1 MAIREDVL
9 VVGGGIAGATAA
21 LAAAES
27 GATVRLLS
35 HKKSTLRQASGLI
48 DVLGAIPRDGLSDG
62 ADPAGDRSPGDRT
75 EPAGGGPTGESELV
89 ADPFEAIGRLP
100 EAHPYRVVGGG
111 AIRDG
116 LELFDDAVGDAYEG
130 AHTDRNAL
138 VITHGGT
145 IKPTARYPESVA
157 PGLASAERDT
167 LLVGFAGLTDFD
179 APAAAAH
186 LDAAGVPFAVDG
198 ATVEFPVRFRDDA
211 LTTRFAKALDTD
223 ESNARR
229 RLADAVRDADAD
241 LDGYDRVGFPAML
254 GDDEGEAVRAD
265 LEDRLGA
272 SVFQIPT
279 GPPSLLG
286 MQLEDLLFDALDA
299 AGVRLASG
307 NPAVGYEAS
316 DGRIDSVLVDRRGRE
331 VPYAAEEFVL
341 ATGGLVGKGI
351 DSDRDAVTEPIF
363 GCHVPHPEDRYDWSE
378 PAAFGDHAF
387 ARFGVVPDD
396 DLRPAGESGEPEF
409 ENLRAA
415 GGVLGG
421 ADTPRE
427 KSAAGV
433 SLATGAYAGRR
444 AGEEAT
450 R

>member
-1 MAIREDVL
+1 MLPRIR
-9 VVGGGIAGATAA
+9 
-21 LAAAES
+21 
-27 GATVRLLS
+27 
-35 HKKSTLRQASGLI
+35 LRQRVSNPTDDDSRPPQDFGGDDG
-48 DVLGAIPRDGLSDG
+48 DVP
-62 ADPAGDRSPGDRT
+62 AD
-75 EPAGGGPTGESELV
+75 EGPTDQTELI
-89 ADPFEAIGRLP
+89 ADPFAAIEDLP
-100 EAHPYRVVGGG
+100 ENHPYRIVGEE

-116 LELFDDAVGDAYEG
+116 LGIFDDAVGEAYDG
-130 AHTDRNAL
+130 DHTDRNAL
-138 VITHGGT
+138 VLTHGGT
-145 IKPTARYPESVA
+145 VKPTARYPQSVA
-157 PGLASAERDT
+157 PGLASAAEDT

-179 APAAAAH
+179 APAAATH
-186 LDAAGVPFAVDG
+186 LDATGVPFDVDG
-198 ATVEFPVRFRDDA
+198 ATVTFPIQFRDDA

-223 ESNARR
+223 ESGVRK
-229 RLADAVRDADAD
+229 RLADAVRDTDPD
-241 LDGYDRVGFPAML
+241 LDDYERVGFPAML
-254 GDDEGEAVRAD
+254 GDDEGRAVRAD
-265 LEDRLGA
+265 LEERLGA
-272 SVFQIPT
+272 AVFQIPT

-286 MQLEDLLFDALDA
+286 MQLEDLLFDALDD

-307 NPAVGYEAS
+307 NPAVGYEANG
-316 DGRIDSVLVDRRGRE
+316 GRIESVLVDRRGRE

-351 DSDRDAVTEPIF
+351 DSDRESVTEPIF
-363 GCHVPHPEDRYDWSE
+363 GCHVPHPADRYDWSE
-378 PAAFGDHAF
+378 PAAFGAHAF
-387 ARFGVVPDD
+387 ARFGVVPDG
-396 DLRPAGESGEPEF
+396 DLRPTDGSADPEF

>member
-21 LAAAES
+21 LSAAES

-48 DVLGAIPRDGLSDG
+48 DVLGAIPRGGSTDGDGVASDG
-62 ADPAGDRSPGDRT
+62 DVPADEGSPDQ
-75 EPAGGGPTGESELV
+75 PELI
-89 ADPFEAIGRLP
+89 ADPFAAVGGLP
-100 EAHPYRVVGGG
+100 ETHPYRVVGAA

-116 LELFDDAVGDAYEG
+116 LEIFDDVVGDAYEG
-130 AHTDRNAL
+130 GHTDHNAL
-138 VITHGGT
+138 VLTHGGT
-145 IKPTARYPESVA
+145 IKPTARYPQSVA
-157 PGLASAERDT
+157 PGLASAEKKT

-186 LDAAGVPFAVDG
+186 LDATGVPFDVDG
-198 ATVEFPVRFRDDA
+198 ATVEFPIELRDDA
-211 LTTRFAKALDTD
+211 LTTRFAKALDKD
-223 ESNARR
+223 ESGVRK
-229 RLADAVRDADAD
+229 RLADAVLEADAD
-241 LDGYDRVGFPAML
+241 LGDYERVGFPAML
-254 GDDEGEAVRAD
+254 GDDEGQEVRSD

-272 SVFQIPT
+272 AVFQIPT

-299 AGVRLASG
+299 AGVRLSSG
-307 NPAVGYEAS
+307 NPAVGYEAN
-316 DGRIDSVLVDRRGRE
+316 DGRIESVVVDRRGRE

-351 DSDRDAVTEPIF
+351 DSDRESVTEPVF
-363 GCHVPHPEDRYDWSE
+363 GCHVPHPADRYDWSE
-378 PAAFGDHAF
+378 PTAFGAHAF
-387 ARFGVVPDD
+387 ARFGVVPDG
-396 DLRPAGESGEPEF
+396 DLRPTDGSGGVEF

-421 ADTPRE
+421 ADTARE

-433 SLATGAYAGRR
+433 SLATGAHAGRR

>member
-35 HKKSTLRQASGLI
+35 HKKSTLRQASGLV
-48 DVLGAIPRDGLSDG
+48 DVLGAVGGDGSTGGDG
-62 ADPAGDRSPGDRT
+62 SA
-75 EPAGGGPTGESELV
+75 AGGPKLI
-89 ADPFEAIGRLP
+89 ADPFEALDRLP
-100 EAHPYRVVGGG
+100 DSHPYRVVGAD

-116 LELFDDAVGDAYEG
+116 LGLFDEAVGDAYAGE
-130 AHTDRNAL
+130 HTDRNAL
-138 VITHGGT
+138 VLTHGGT

-157 PGLASAERDT
+157 PGLASSEEDT

-179 APAAAAH
+179 APTAAAH
-186 LDAAGVPFAVDG
+186 LEATDVPFAVDG
-198 ATVEFPVRFRDDA
+198 ATVTFPVKFRDDA

-223 ESNARR
+223 ESSARK
-229 RLADAVRDADAD
+229 RLADAVRDAAAD
-241 LDGYDRVGFPAML
+241 LDDYERVGFPAML
-254 GDDEGEAVRAD
+254 GDDAGREVRAE
-265 LEDRLGA
+265 LADRLGA
-272 SVFQIPT
+272 TVFQIPT

-286 MQLEDLLFDALDA
+286 MQLEDLLLDALDD

-316 DGRIDSVLVDRRGRE
+316 DGRVESVLVDRRGRE

-351 DSDRDAVTEPIF
+351 DSDREAVTEPIF
-363 GCHVPHPEDRYDWSE
+363 DCHVPHPTDRYDWSE
-378 PAAFGDHAF
+378 PEAFGDHAF

-396 DLRPAGESGEPEF
+396 DLRPTDGSGATEF
-409 ENLRAA
+409 GNLRAA

-421 ADTPRE
+421 ADTARE

-444 AGEEAT
+444 AGEEAM

>member
-27 GATVRLLS
+27 DAKVRLLS
-35 HKKSTLRQASGLI
+35 HKKSTLRQASGLV
-48 DVLGAIPRDGLSDG
+48 DVLGAIPRGGSTDGSGAVSDG
-62 ADPAGDRSPGDRT
+62 AAPADEGSTDQ
-75 EPAGGGPTGESELV
+75 SELV
-89 ADPFEAIGRLP
+89 ADPLAAIERLP
-100 EAHPYRVVGGG
+100 EDHPYRVVGADG
-111 AIRDG
+111 IRNG
-116 LELFDDAVGDAYEG
+116 LEIFDDVVGDAYEG
-130 AHTDRNAL
+130 GHTDRNAL
-138 VITHGGT
+138 VLTHGGT
-145 IKPTARYPESVA
+145 VKPTARYPQSVA
-157 PGLASAERDT
+157 PGLASAEKKT

-186 LDAAGVPFAVDG
+186 LDAAGVPFDVDG
-198 ATVEFPVRFRDDA
+198 ATVTFPIQFRDDA
-211 LTTRFAKALDTD
+211 LTTRFAKALDKD
-223 ESNARR
+223 QSGVRK
-229 RLADAVRDADAD
+229 RLADVVSEQ
-241 LDGYDRVGFPAML
+241 LDDHERVGFPAML
-254 GDDEGEAVRAD
+254 GDDAGEEVRAD

-272 SVFQIPT
+272 AVFQIPT

-299 AGVRLASG
+299 AGVRISSG
-307 NPAVGYEAS
+307 NLAVGYEAN
-316 DGRIDSVLVDRRGRE
+316 DGRIESVLVDQRGNE

-351 DSDRDAVTEPIF
+351 DSDRESVTEPVF

-378 PAAFGDHAF
+378 PAAFGAHAF
-387 ARFGVVPDD
+387 ARFGVVPDG
-396 DLRPAGESGEPEF
+396 DLRPTDGSGSEEF

-421 ADTPRE
+421 ADTARE

-433 SLATGAYAGRR
+433 SLATGAHAGRR

>member
-9 VVGGGIAGATAA
+9 VVGGGIAGVTAA

-27 GATVRLLS
+27 GAQVRLLS

-48 DVLGAIPRDGLSDG
+48 DVLGAI
-62 ADPAGDRSPGDRT
+62 
-75 EPAGGGPTGESELV
+75 GGVAPI
-89 ADPFEAIGRLP
+89 ADPFAAVDDLP
-100 EAHPYRVVGGG
+100 DGHPYRVVGAD

-116 LELFDDAVGDAYEG
+116 LDLFDGAVGDAYAG

-138 VITHGGT
+138 VLTHGGT
-145 IKPTARYPESVA
+145 IKPTARYPKSVA
-157 PGLASAERDT
+157 PGLASVEKRT

-179 APAAAAH
+179 APTAAAH
-186 LDAAGVPFAVDG
+186 LGAAGVPFDIDG
-198 ATVEFPVRFRDDA
+198 ATVPFPVEFRDDA
-211 LTTRFAKALDTD
+211 LTTRFAKALDGD
-223 ESNARR
+223 ESNART
-229 RLADAVRDADAD
+229 RLVEAVAEE
-241 LDGYDRVGFPAML
+241 LDGHERVGFPAML
-254 GDDEGEAVRAD
+254 GDQNESTVRAE

-272 SVFQIPT
+272 AVFEIPT

-286 MQLEDLLFDALDA
+286 LRLEDLLYDALDE
-299 AGVRLASG
+299 AGVRISSG
-307 NPAVGYEAS
+307 NPAVSYEAS
-316 DGRIDSVLVDRRGRE
+316 DRRIDAVLVDQRGRE
-331 VPYAAEEFVL
+331 VPYGAEEFVL

-351 DSDRDAVTEPIF
+351 DSDRESVTEPIF
-363 GCHVPHPEDRYDWSE
+363 GCHIPHPADRYEWSE
-378 PAAFGDHAF
+378 REAFGAHAF
-387 ARFGVVPDD
+387 ARFGVVPDG
-396 DLRPAGESGEPEF
+396 DLRPVDESGGNEF

-421 ADTPRE
+421 ADTARE

-450 R
+450 Q